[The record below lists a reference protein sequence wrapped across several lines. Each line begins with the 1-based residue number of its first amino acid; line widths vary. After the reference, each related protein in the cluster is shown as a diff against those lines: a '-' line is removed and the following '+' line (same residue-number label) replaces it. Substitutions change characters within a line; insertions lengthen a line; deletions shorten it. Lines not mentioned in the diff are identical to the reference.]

1 MALRAGQGRAGQGL
15 AGDEDCAIV
24 FANNTCA
31 LIHSARVTSVIFT
44 CCDVR
49 EEESNRNSGLI
60 LVGPKPFKMLVG
72 AATLSD
78 HHCVLKT
85 LITSTFPFILF

>member
-1 MALRAGQGRAGQGL
+1 MR
-15 AGDEDCAIV
+15 DCAIV

-49 EEESNRNSGLI
+49 KEESNRNSGLK
-60 LVGPKPFKMLVG
+60 LVGSKPFKMLVG
-72 AATLSD
+72 ATALNDHLSL
-78 HHCVLKT
+78 CVLK
-85 LITSTFPFILF
+85 IISAPE